1 MKDTSYIFTVLDLS
15 NFMFD
20 VDLDLSNF
28 MFDVDLD
35 LSNFM
40 FDVDLILSEMNIEEY
55 KFLLLEAYPE
65 KHSTKTFEQES
76 IRNSTT
82 LFLRPI
88 DV

>member
-1 MKDTSYIFTVLDLS
+1 MTFQNIAVKDTSYIFTV
-15 NFMFD
+15 
-20 VDLDLSNF
+20 
-28 MFDVDLD
+28 LD

-55 KFLLLEAYPE
+55 KCLLLEAYPE
-65 KHSTKTFEQES
+65 MHSTKTFEQES